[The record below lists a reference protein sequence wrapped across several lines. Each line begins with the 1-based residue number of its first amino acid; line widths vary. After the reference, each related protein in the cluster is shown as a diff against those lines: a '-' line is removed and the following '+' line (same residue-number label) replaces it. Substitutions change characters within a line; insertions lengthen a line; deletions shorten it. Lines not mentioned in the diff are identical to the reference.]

1 MMENIET
8 TIFIIN
14 YLRRKIV
21 DGVIFVINQIYVI
34 KKWRIKMSATGMI
47 YALRLKL
54 SDFINT
60 EFESIVIDKINE
72 VNGIATFKLQLWYD
86 EGEVK
91 PAELKSFM
99 QKYESL
105 LHYKTTIRPNRDA
118 DHAQFTWYDII
129 HEEDITLGFPYR
141 FQYKGTGDRISSV
154 LKGLMTFKSC
164 LEFIM
169 SDKTSS
175 RQDNPH
181 KQDKSY
187 RHDKSSKRKQK
198 RNDYED

>member
-1 MMENIET
+1 MPT
-8 TIFIIN
+8 
-14 YLRRKIV
+14 
-21 DGVIFVINQIYVI
+21 
-34 KKWRIKMSATGMI
+34 TGMI

-72 VNGIATFKLQLWYD
+72 IHKIHTFKLQLWYD

-118 DHAQFTWYDII
+118 DQAQFTWYDII
-129 HEEDITLGFPYR
+129 HEEDITLDFPYR
-141 FQYKGTGDRISSV
+141 FQYRGSEDRISCV

-175 RQDNPH
+175 RPDKPH
-181 KQDKSY
+181 RQDKSY
-187 RHDKSSKRKQK
+187 RQDRSPKRKQK
-198 RNDYED
+198 RNDYDD